1 MIFKKKYK
9 LLLCGFL
16 SSLLLFS
23 QEGYPSWEEGV
34 MEIHHINTGRGDACF
49 VIMPDGT
56 TLLIDAG
63 DTSET
68 HPRTL
73 SARNEVLKPNNTK
86 SAPEWIVDYIRQF
99 APKSKSQHLDYA
111 LITHYHDDH
120 FGEADSL
127 RTLAPGGYQL
137 TGIMEVG
144 TLMSIKTLIDRGSEF
159 PINLRDKKVQSQER
173 FINDSYKMM
182 ATLKEYWKFIDFQ
195 NKTNGLVHETL
206 KAGEKHQIQLLYAPE
221 NYPEFHVRNVAVN
234 GQIWTGENNFTFDLF
249 KEGDYPGENP
259 LSTCIKITYGKFD
272 YFTGGDVNG
281 IDELGGTNFNSLES
295 NIAPVVGAVDVATLN
310 HHGNRDSQNAYYV
323 RTIRPRVWVQQNW
336 SSDHPGDGV
345 LRRILSEKI
354 YPGKRD
360 VFSTTMLQANRD
372 VIGGKLDQYK
382 SQNGHVVVR
391 VEKGGDAYKVFVLN
405 DATQT
410 RELLKQFGP
419 YESR

>member
-23 QEGYPSWEEGV
+23 QEEFPSWEEGV

-99 APKSKSQHLDYA
+99 APKSKPVNLDYA

-120 FGEADSL
+120 FGEADSV

-144 TLMSIKTLIDRGSEF
+144 TLMPIKTLIDRGSEF
-159 PINLRDKKVQSQER
+159 PINLKDKKVQSQER

-182 ATLKEYWKFIDFQ
+182 ATLREYWKFIDFQ

-206 KAGEKHQIQLLYAPE
+206 KAGEKYQIQLLYAPE
-221 NYPEFHVRNVAVN
+221 NYPEFHIQNVAVN
-234 GQIWTGENNFTFDLF
+234 GQIWTGEKNFTFDLF

-295 NIAPVVGAVDVATLN
+295 NIAPVVGAVDVAALN

-336 SSDHPGDGV
+336 SSDHPGDDV

-354 YPGKRD
+354 YPGERD

-405 DATQT
+405 DTTQT